1 MCNKKAE
8 SHTGE
13 ILSALCAGC
22 ALGGS
27 CDRSYTHYMC
37 LLRGA
42 GEFEKGDSTLEQIY
56 VHIPFLHTSASATGK
71 VKLYDA
77 LIPRAIFLDN

>member
-27 CDRSYTHYMC
+27 CDRSYTHYVFAA
-37 LLRGA
+37 RRA
-42 GEFEKGDSTLEQIY
+42 GEFEKGDSLEQIY